1 MTKTTGLALAIVGM
15 LAVGAGGYW
24 YGAKIGAAK
33 PSLPVANAGGGPGK
47 GGAPGPGGGPA
58 QAVTVEA
65 IRVAVLPMP
74 QTITAVGSVRSD
86 ESVSLRP
93 EVTGRIAEI
102 RFKEGQQV
110 TKGAV
115 LVKLDDSVTRAEAEQ
130 ARANLWL
137 AKSKSARAAELHQK
151 GFVSAQAKD
160 EAEGGLRVAQ
170 ATLQSAEARLA
181 RTEIRAPFSGV
192 IGLRQ
197 VSVGDYVKDG
207 QDMVNLESIDQLK
220 VDFKVPETFLRQVKV
235 GQSLQLAL
243 DAIPGKT
250 YDGRVL
256 AINPLVDAAGR
267 SIVIRAV
274 IRNNNAALRPGM
286 FARVRLLTD
295 EKADSMAVPEQAL
308 VPQGEDQFVYKVVEG
323 RAQRAKVDIGQRR
336 EGKVEIL
343 RGLDPADMVVTAG
356 HLKIRDGTNVRLA
369 DAAAAGGAIAQGTPA
384 APPQVAQ
391 AEPSGPKNNGQARS
405 GVPVKQ

>member
-1 MTKTTGLALAIVGM
+1 
-15 LAVGAGGYW
+15 
-24 YGAKIGAAK
+24 
-33 PSLPVANAGGGPGK
+33 
-47 GGAPGPGGGPA
+47 
-58 QAVTVEA
+58 
-65 IRVAVLPMP
+65 
-74 QTITAVGSVRSD
+74 
-86 ESVSLRP
+86 
-93 EVTGRIAEI
+93 
-102 RFKEGQQV
+102 
-110 TKGAV
+110 
-115 LVKLDDSVTRAEAEQ
+115 
-130 ARANLWL
+130 
-137 AKSKSARAAELHQK
+137 
-151 GFVSAQAKD
+151 
-160 EAEGGLRVAQ
+160 
-170 ATLQSAEARLA
+170 
-181 RTEIRAPFSGV
+181 V

-295 EKADSMAVPEQAL
+295 EKADSMVVPEQAL
-308 VPQGEDQFVYKVVEG
+308 VPQGEDQFVFKVVEG

-369 DAAAAGGAIAQGTPA
+369 DAPAAGGIVAQGAPA
-384 APPQVAQ
+384 AAQVAQ
-391 AEPSGPKNNGQARS
+391 AEPSGQKADGQARS